1 MNTPA
6 VIARTSVLDSIHS
19 AFAVHAAVALSGPR
33 QCGKTTLA
41 RHLAAQAAASAFF
54 DLERAVDRQKLDQ
67 PEQTLGSLRG
77 LVVIDEVQ
85 RRPGLFEALRVLL
98 DRPGTPARF
107 LLTGSASPDLVR
119 GVSETLAGR
128 SATVDLGGFMLGET
142 GPDSWATLWQRGG
155 LPRAFLAADE
165 AGSFLW
171 REEFVRT
178 LLERDIPQLGITV
191 PAETLRRFWT
201 MIAHNHGQVWNGAEC
216 ARSLGA
222 SEPTA
227 RRYLDILAGAY
238 MVRVLP
244 PWHENLKKRQLKS
257 PKIYVRDAGILHALL
272 GLEDRDALLGHPK
285 LGASWAGFALEQ
297 VVAGLRTRD
306 AYHWATHAGAALDLL
321 VLRRGRRYGFEFKY
335 ADAPAPTKSMN
346 IATEDL
352 KLHHIWVIYPGADR
366 YALDKRITAVP
377 VRELPALLKEL
388 DERRKV

>member
-1 MNTPA
+1 MNLPA
-6 VIARTSVLDSIHS
+6 VITRTSVLDAIHS
-19 AFAVHAAVALSGPR
+19 AYAVHAAVALSGPR

-41 RHLAAQAAASAFF
+41 RYLAAQAPVSAFF
-54 DLERAVDRQKLDQ
+54 DLERAVDRRKLDQ

-85 RRPGLFEALRVLL
+85 RCPGLFEALRVLL

-155 LPRAFLAADE
+155 FPRAFLASDE

-178 LLERDIPQLGITV
+178 FLERDIPQLGITV

-201 MIAHNHGQVWNGAEC
+201 MIAHYHGQVWNGAEF

-285 LGASWAGFALEQ
+285 LGASWEGFALEQ

-306 AYHWATHAGAALDLL
+306 AYYWATHAGAELDLL
-321 VLRRGRRYGFEFKY
+321 VLRRGRRHGFEFKH
-335 ADAPAPTKSMN
+335 ADAPAPTKSMR
-346 IATEDL
+346 IAMEDL
-352 KLHHIWVIYPGADR
+352 QLQHIWVIYPGTDR
-366 YALDKRITAVP
+366 FALDKRITAVP
-377 VRELPALLKEL
+377 VREIPALLKEL
-388 DERRKV
+388 DERRKA